1 MLSLWC
7 LFLTTSPDPLNYRR
21 SIKKSDLVRATNPNE
36 DPDFWPYD
44 THTASCLNS
53 MTVLRVKSHLTWLQN
68 GFNDRLADGEGVG

>member
-1 MLSLWC
+1 MGSVFNNPC
-7 LFLTTSPDPLNYRR
+7 QISVKYRR
-21 SIKKSDLVRATNPNE
+21 LIKKSDLKRTTYLNE

-53 MTVLRVKSHLTWLQN
+53 VTGLRVNSYLTGLQN